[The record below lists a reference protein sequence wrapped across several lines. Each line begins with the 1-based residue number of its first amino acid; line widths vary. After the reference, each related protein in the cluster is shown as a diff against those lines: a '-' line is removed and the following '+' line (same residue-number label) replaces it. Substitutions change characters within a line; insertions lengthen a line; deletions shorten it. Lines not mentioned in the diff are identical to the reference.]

1 MAKPVGAASLG
12 TPPGEYLYAL
22 ARINACF
29 ATIGSD
35 DALRLFDPA
44 LQPLAS
50 AQLARTAGLSC
61 LEPFADNA
69 FATAGRDG
77 TIRLWDTR
85 AKQAAQLQEPQGR
98 SISALACHEHIIAA
112 GTESDKEGLGD
123 VSVLLYDTRNP
134 GTPLRNYADS
144 HTDSITQLAFHPSDP
159 NVLLS
164 GSTDGLVS
172 LFDARQAEEEDA
184 LQQVLNPRSAVHGAG
199 FLTPD
204 HAFVL
209 TTDERFLLYPLQEPV
224 EGTAPAAA
232 VDFGDVRP
240 RLDCA
245 YAVGLR
251 RQPDGRP
258 VVACGDH
265 EKRTLAIVQLT
276 GGAEPWG
283 FGQALRLPGA
293 HGGEVV
299 RDVLLVEGGAYSC
312 GEDGRVR
319 VWRWML
325 PAEEAEL
332 RQNEAAAA
340 HGPPVMCTGHTYD
353 LAHTIPSHDTAHD
366 CMGAAVVGGEAL
378 HGAERQSGKP
388 MTQRGESAT

>member
-22 ARINACF
+22 ARINDCF

-44 LQPLAS
+44 LKPLAS
-50 AQLARTAGLSC
+50 VQLARTAGLSR
-61 LEPFADNA
+61 LESFADSA

-209 TTDERFLLYPLQEPV
+209 TTDERFLIYPLQEPV

-240 RLDCA
+240 TLDCA

-251 RQPDGRP
+251 RQPDGQP

-265 EKRTLAIVQLT
+265 EKRTLSLVQLT
-276 GGAEPWG
+276 GGPEPWG
-283 FGQALRLPGA
+283 FGRALGLPGA
-293 HGGEVV
+293 HGGKVV

-312 GEDGRVR
+312 GEDGQVR
-319 VWRWML
+319 VWRW
-325 PAEEAEL
+325 
-332 RQNEAAAA
+332 
-340 HGPPVMCTGHTYD
+340 
-353 LAHTIPSHDTAHD
+353 
-366 CMGAAVVGGEAL
+366 
-378 HGAERQSGKP
+378 
-388 MTQRGESAT
+388 